1 MSEKTV
7 DQMSAKETLKY
18 YQDKL
23 DEEARQAKAEGRL
36 VCWSASVAPSELCV
50 AMDIALV
57 YPETHAAGIGA
68 RKGSLDMLEVA
79 DRLGYSVDCC
89 SYGRVNIGYMELL
102 KEQALTGKTPEA
114 LANSPAAKVPL
125 PDLVITCNNICNT
138 LLKWYE
144 NLAAELNIPCII
156 IDVPYNHTMPVS
168 DASKAYIADQ
178 FRHAIAQLE
187 VICGRPFDYEK
198 FHAVR
203 QQTQRSVAQWNR
215 IAAMGQ
221 YKPSPLSGFDLFN
234 YMALAVCARSRDYA
248 EITFRKFADELEER
262 VKQGES
268 AFHGAER
275 NRIAWEGIAV
285 WPYLGHT
292 FKTLKNQGT
301 IMTASAYPNMWDLSY
316 DPEDETLY
324 SMAEA
329 YTRTYINTCLDNK
342 AKVLAGIVEAG
353 NCDGVLYHLNRSCK
367 LMSFL
372 NVETAE
378 RVQQATG
385 LPYVSFDGDQ
395 TDPRNFAPA
404 QYDTRVE
411 ALGEMMEEAQEA
423 AEPDAKA

>member
-1 MSEKTV
+1 MSVKQPS
-7 DQMSAKETLKY
+7 QMSAKELLAY
-18 YQDKL
+18 YHAKL
-23 DEEARQAKAEGRL
+23 DEEARQAKANGKL
-36 VCWSASVAPSELCV
+36 VCWSASVAPPELCV
-50 AMDIALV
+50 AMDIAMV

-68 RKGSLDMLEVA
+68 RKGALDMLEVA

-102 KEQALTGKTPEA
+102 KEEAMTGKTPEA
-114 LANSPAAKVPL
+114 LANSPAARVPL

-144 NLAAELNIPCII
+144 NLAAELNIPCIV
-156 IDVPYNHTMPVS
+156 IDVPFNHTMPVS
-168 DASKAYIADQ
+168 EESKAYIADQ
-178 FRHAIAQLE
+178 FRNAISQLE

-203 QQTQRSVAQWNR
+203 QQTQRSIAQWNR
-215 IAAMGQ
+215 IAAMSQ
-221 YKPSPLSGFDLFN
+221 YKPSPLNGFDLFN
-234 YMALAVCARSRDYA
+234 YMALVVCARSRDYA
-248 EITFRKFADELEER
+248 EITFRKFADELEE
-262 VKQGES
+262 KYKKGES
-268 AFHGAER
+268 AFKGAEK
-275 NRIAWEGIAV
+275 NRVTWEGIAV

-292 FKTLKNQGT
+292 FKSLKNQGS
-301 IMTASAYPNMWDLSY
+301 IMTGSAYPNIWDLTY
-316 DPEDETLY
+316 DAEDESLH

-342 AKVLAGIVEAG
+342 VKVLRGIMERG
-353 NCDGVLYHLNRSCK
+353 KCDGVVYHLNRSCK

-378 RVQQATG
+378 KVQEANG

-404 QYDTRVE
+404 QYDTRVQ
-411 ALGEMMEEAQEA
+411 ALGEMMDQAAQTAGE
-423 AEPDAKA
+423 

>member
-1 MSEKTV
+1 MSVKQPS
-7 DQMSAKETLKY
+7 QMSAKELLAY
-18 YQDKL
+18 YQAKL
-23 DEEARQAKAEGRL
+23 DEEARQAKANGKL
-36 VCWSASVAPSELCV
+36 VCWSASVAPPELCV
-50 AMDIALV
+50 AMDIAMV

-68 RKGSLDMLEVA
+68 RKGALDMLEVA

-102 KEQALTGKTPEA
+102 KEEAMTGKAPAA
-114 LANSPAAKVPL
+114 LANSPAARVPL

-144 NLAAELNIPCII
+144 NLAAELNIPCIV
-156 IDVPYNHTMPVS
+156 IDVPFNHTMPVS
-168 DASKAYIADQ
+168 EASKAYIADQ
-178 FRHAIAQLE
+178 FRNAISQLE

-203 QQTQRSVAQWNR
+203 QQTQRSIAQWNR
-215 IAAMGQ
+215 IAAMSQ
-221 YKPSPLSGFDLFN
+221 YKPSPLNGFDLFN
-234 YMALAVCARSRDYA
+234 YMALVVCARSRDYA
-248 EITFRKFADELEER
+248 EITFRKFADELEE
-262 VKQGES
+262 KYKKGES
-268 AFHGAER
+268 AFQGAEK
-275 NRIAWEGIAV
+275 NRVAWEGIAV

-292 FKTLKNQGT
+292 FKSLKNQGS
-301 IMTASAYPNMWDLSY
+301 IMTGSAYPNIWDLTY
-316 DPEDETLY
+316 DAEDESLH

-342 AKVLAGIVEAG
+342 VKVLRGIMERG
-353 NCDGVLYHLNRSCK
+353 KCDGVVYHLNRSCK

-378 RVQQATG
+378 KVQEANG

-411 ALGEMMEEAQEA
+411 ALGEMMDQAAQTAGE
-423 AEPDAKA
+423 